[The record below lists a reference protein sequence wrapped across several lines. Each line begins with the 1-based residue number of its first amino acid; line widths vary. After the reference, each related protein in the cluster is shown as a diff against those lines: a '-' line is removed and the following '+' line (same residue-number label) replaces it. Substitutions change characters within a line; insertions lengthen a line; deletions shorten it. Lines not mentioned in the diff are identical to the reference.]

1 MMRQAEHREIKPALT
16 LALVLFGV
24 VLAVAAWR
32 EYGTRQPAPGTI
44 GAADRCKCCFKCECP
59 LLGDGCPCRKA
70 K

>member
-1 MMRQAEHREIKPALT
+1 MMRQAEHREVKPALT

-32 EYGTRQPAPGTI
+32 EYDAQQPAPGTI